1 MKIRLSDSFTYKK
14 LIRFTIPSII
24 MMIFTSVYGVVDG
37 LFISNFIGRT
47 EFTSVNFIMPFL
59 MIFSAVGFMA
69 GTGGSALVAKTLGE
83 GNNEKARNIFSLI
96 VYLMIGIG
104 LLFTV
109 LGIIFLKDVTLALGA
124 DEEMLPFCVE
134 YGKIIMFALIPFM
147 LQSVFQSF
155 LVTAERPTLGL
166 IITIA
171 AGVTNIV
178 LDALFVAVLEWGVSG
193 AALATG
199 ISQFIG
205 GITPLI
211 FFILPNKTKLRL
223 GQAPFDI
230 KAIVKTFTNG
240 SSEFMTNVSLS
251 VVNMLY
257 NNRLMEIAGQN
268 GVAAYGVIM
277 YVAFVFIS
285 VFLGYAIGSAPIVG
299 YHYGAGNKA
308 ELRNVYGK
316 SLRLIGIAAFLLTL
330 SAELLA
336 YPLSAIFVGY
346 DAELFDMTQRG
357 FMIYSVSYLLAGFN
371 IYASSFFT
379 ALNNGFISALIS
391 FARTLVLQIIC
402 VLCLPFL
409 MGINGIWLS
418 IVFAEGLS
426 LILTICCFSANRKK
440 YGYA

>member
-1 MKIRLSDSFTYKK
+1 MKIQLSDSFTYKK
-14 LIRFTIPSII
+14 IIKFTIPSII
-24 MMIFTSVYGVVDG
+24 MMIFTSIYGVVDG
-37 LFISNFIGRT
+37 LFISNFIGQT

-83 GNNEKARNIFSLI
+83 GKDEKARNIFSLI
-96 VYLMIGIG
+96 IYVMIGIG

-109 LGIIFLKDVTLALGA
+109 LGIIFLKDAALALGA
-124 DEEMLPFCVE
+124 DSEMLPLCVE
-134 YGKIIMFALIPFM
+134 YGRIIMIALIPFM

-166 IITIA
+166 VITVA

-199 ISQFIG
+199 ISQFVG

-223 GQAPFDI
+223 GKASFDI
-230 KAIVKTFTNG
+230 RAIIKTFTNG

-257 NNRLMEIAGQN
+257 NNRLMETAGQN

-277 YVAFVFIS
+277 YTAFVFIS
-285 VFLGYAIGSAPIVG
+285 VFLGFAVGSAPITG
-299 YHYGAGNKA
+299 YHYGAGNRL
-308 ELRNVYGK
+308 ELKNVYGK
-316 SLRLIGIAAFLLTL
+316 SLRLIGITSIILTI
-330 SAELLA
+330 SAELLS

-346 DAELFDMTQRG
+346 DAELFALTQRG

-371 IYASSFFT
+371 IFASAFFT
-379 ALNNGFISALIS
+379 ALNNGLISALIS
-391 FARTLVLQIIC
+391 FARTLVLQVIC
-402 VLCLPFL
+402 VLCLPVL
-409 MGINGIWLS
+409 LGIDGIWLS

-426 LILTICCFSANRKK
+426 LVLTIFCFSANGKK